1 MYKNI
6 FTKEILD
13 RYDFPDLSDSEWQ
26 AVCKE
31 LDGRIDNFL
40 DEKLDNII
48 EDVCEDLS
56 KHPEDHTN

>member
-13 RYDFPDLSDSEWQ
+13 RCNFPDLSDSEWQ
-26 AVCKE
+26 SVCEE

-40 DEKLDNII
+40 DEKLDHII
-48 EDVCEDLS
+48 EDVCEVSSS
-56 KHPEDHTN
+56 K